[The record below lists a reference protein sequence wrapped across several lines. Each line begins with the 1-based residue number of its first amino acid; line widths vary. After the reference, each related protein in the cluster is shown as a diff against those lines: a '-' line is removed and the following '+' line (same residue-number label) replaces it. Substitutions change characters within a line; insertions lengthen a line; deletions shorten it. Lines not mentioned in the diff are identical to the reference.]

1 MEGNIIFDEGA
12 QRSFI
17 TQELAAKLN
26 LQPYGKDK
34 INLASFGSKSSAHR
48 HLDMGVIE
56 IHTISGERI
65 PISVLI
71 ARRIAPSLQNLIRT
85 SLTRLPHIMGITLAH
100 PVTDDDN
107 FELSILIGTDY
118 YWTFVE
124 DQVIRGEGPTAVAS
138 KLGYLFSGP
147 LHGISSTPALFH
159 VSAQVPA
166 EATTIEQFW
175 NIESTGTQP
184 TMKDPD
190 KEFLESYMKTSITC
204 QQDGSYSL
212 KFPWKENHPILPA
225 NYNIC
230 CKRTRSLAR
239 RLAQTPDTCKIYG
252 NIISEQLTRGFI
264 EQVQPTSA
272 TDTHY
277 ILHHP
282 VKKESLM
289 TPIKIVYDCSC
300 RLSHTHPSL
309 NDCLTVGPTLLNDM
323 CSILHRFR
331 LHKYGISTDIEKA
344 FIHVTLDE
352 KDRDYTRFLW
362 LSNPTDP
369 ESVFNTYRFK
379 SVSFGS
385 VSSPFMLHAA
395 LHFHLQKHSSSITT
409 DIASNLY
416 VGNVIIGCATETAAV
431 NYYTEARRI
440 LSKAKF
446 NLRSRASN
454 SEQVTKLTGVHDSNA
469 TTKVLGLQWHTS
481 SDIISL
487 ASQITVKQTTF
498 TKREILQ
505 SASAIFDPLGFI
517 TPVTIKAK
525 ILLQQL
531 WKLRVDWDELLNTDL
546 QDTWYKIAQDITEAT
561 EFVMPRRYFLTSAF
575 LPQELHVLQ
584 MLAPR
589 HMVL

>member
-1 MEGNIIFDEGA
+1 MNCVYCKGQHSSSACDVVTDTSERLAIVKRDKLCFNCLGHHKVTACNSKFKCKICKHKHHTTLCTGSSSQTTTGSRNSPSNAKTNENSSQTMGLITPSVSELISPSQASSCLLKTAVATVSTPNVTMEGNIIFDEGA

-26 LQPYGKDK
+26 LQPYGKDN

-48 HLDMGVIE
+48 HFNMGVIE

-71 ARRIAPSLQNLIRT
+71 VPRIAPPLQNSIRT
-85 SLTRLPHIMGITLAH
+85 SLTHLPHIMGITLAH

-107 FELSILIGTDY
+107 FELIGADY

-124 DQVIRGEGPTAVAS
+124 DQVIRGKGPTAVAS
-138 KLGYLFSGP
+138 KLGYLLSGP
-147 LHGISSTPALFH
+147 LHGISSTAALFH

-212 KFPWKENHPILPA
+212 KFPWKENHPILPT

-239 RLAQTPDTCKIYG
+239 RLAQTPDTLKIYD

-264 EQVQPTSA
+264 EQVQPTST

-277 ILHHP
+277 IPHHP
-282 VKKESLM
+282 VKKESLT
-289 TPIKIVYDCSC
+289 TPIRIVYECSC

-323 CSILHRFR
+323 CSILLHFR

-344 FIHVTLDE
+344 FLHVTLDE
-352 KDRDYTRFLW
+352 KDRDYT
-362 LSNPTDP
+362 
-369 ESVFNTYRFK
+369 
-379 SVSFGS
+379 
-385 VSSPFMLHAA
+385 
-395 LHFHLQKHSSSITT
+395 
-409 DIASNLY
+409 
-416 VGNVIIGCATETAAV
+416 
-431 NYYTEARRI
+431 
-440 LSKAKF
+440 
-446 NLRSRASN
+446 
-454 SEQVTKLTGVHDSNA
+454 
-469 TTKVLGLQWHTS
+469 
-481 SDIISL
+481 
-487 ASQITVKQTTF
+487 
-498 TKREILQ
+498 
-505 SASAIFDPLGFI
+505 
-517 TPVTIKAK
+517 
-525 ILLQQL
+525 
-531 WKLRVDWDELLNTDL
+531 
-546 QDTWYKIAQDITEAT
+546 
-561 EFVMPRRYFLTSAF
+561 
-575 LPQELHVLQ
+575 
-584 MLAPR
+584 
-589 HMVL
+589 